1 VRLEAARQAAANAE
15 RKARAYAEGIGAGL
29 GPLIRLS
36 ESGHAS
42 DDWQPRRLARA
53 AAVSHTVPV
62 EAGEQAITAS
72 IEATFALVLG

>member
-1 VRLEAARQAAANAE
+1 
-15 RKARAYAEGIGAGL
+15 
-29 GPLIRLS
+29 
-36 ESGHAS
+36 
-42 DDWQPRRLARA
+42 LARA

>member
-1 VRLEAARQAAANAE
+1 MTGMPAHLPAPTVTVWGEAVLHTEPA
-15 RKARAYAEGIGAGL
+15 
-29 GPLIRLS
+29 
-36 ESGHAS
+36 

-53 AAVSHTVPV
+53 AAVSHTVPI